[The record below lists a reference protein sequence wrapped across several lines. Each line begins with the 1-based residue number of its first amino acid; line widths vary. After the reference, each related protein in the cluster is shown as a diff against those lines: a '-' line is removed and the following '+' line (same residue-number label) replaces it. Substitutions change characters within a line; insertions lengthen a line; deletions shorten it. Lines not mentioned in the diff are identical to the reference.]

1 MYLNLKLEGF
11 EVLNRFIQHGG
22 FVNLQKDDTSV
33 ATSLPN
39 AFGFKWWIRK

>member
-11 EVLNRFIQHGG
+11 EVLDRFIQHGG

-33 ATSLPN
+33 ATNLPN
-39 AFGFKWWIRK
+39 ALRFKWRIRK